1 MSAPSGR
8 GSISRSTA
16 RSCSSVE
23 RKIAD
28 FLGDLWPFCQRVF
41 RLRAATWHGF
51 CIYWKYKGTRS
62 HNVQSAINRD
72 GMPSSRIT
80 EINKE
85 EANDT
90 TLVERPAPRR
100 RLSDCGG
107 IATWRLSG
115 CMGAA
120 TATAPSAGASPRA
133 ARLDRGA
140 GTGDGWSA

>member
-1 MSAPSGR
+1 
-8 GSISRSTA
+8 
-16 RSCSSVE
+16 
-23 RKIAD
+23 
-28 FLGDLWPFCQRVF
+28 
-41 RLRAATWHGF
+41 
-51 CIYWKYKGTRS
+51 
-62 HNVQSAINRD
+62 NRD

-140 GTGDGWSA
+140 GTGDGWSARRQPESNEIRGRTQHGLPDRLCHRPWTVPDRPAA